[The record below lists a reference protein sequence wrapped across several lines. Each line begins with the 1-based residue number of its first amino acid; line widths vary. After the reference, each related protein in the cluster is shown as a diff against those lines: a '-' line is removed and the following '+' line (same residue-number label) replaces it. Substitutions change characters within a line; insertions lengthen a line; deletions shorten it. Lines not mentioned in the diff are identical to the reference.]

1 MSTFQA
7 PKGTYDLIPPDSA
20 KFLAVREAIAEIG
33 RASCRER
40 V

>member
-20 KFLAVREAIAEIG
+20 KYLAVREAISAP
-33 RASCRER
+33 
-40 V
+40 